1 MDTYELLK
9 NKIIE
14 FGEFLKSV
22 SKSKETIEKIDK
34 LMLDLDRLKI
44 AMFITFLNK
53 QTINDKFDKYDNF
66 SDEVK
71 IKFNN
76 YIDYFIEC
84 RQFL

>member
-53 QTINDKFDKYDNF
+53 QTINDEFDKYDNF
-66 SDEVK
+66 SEEVK

-76 YIDYFIEC
+76 YIDYFIESK
-84 RQFL
+84 QFL